1 MRRGNSRINK
11 AHFLVYSNGV
21 DPFATNAQDYCDA
34 ALAVGFDSAEHVTEA
49 ALRQTPFWEENRFI
63 LEQPRGAGYW
73 LWKPWIILQKL
84 RECGP
89 DDIVIYNDAGRY
101 EKGAF
106 RQFPSFPHAA
116 VELCAMTPNR
126 FIHGFIGAW
135 QVQGE
140 YTKRDAFVLMGADTD
155 EMLRAAQV
163 CAGPLLFMPSEAS
176 FAFLE
181 KWVEFCRDPRALTD
195 QPDELAPTHPQFR
208 DHRHDQSIGSILA
221 HQTGAHY
228 FDFSDTGVV
237 NASEDV
243 RQRNRHVP
251 RLHTHIGYVSLIAGR
266 ALPDDFFVR
275 PDADI
280 LEARPL
286 LRNLTSGEPLPLHAE
301 KTPDA
306 VLTQQILSALATPGD
321 RIGIDHLRF
330 LIGENR
336 ITNSRMH
343 ILQKLGH
350 DLNGFWKE
358 AIDHFSA
365 AADAVHASGQ
375 APGFD
380 DARKMAVHAIRKA
393 EESAPQWRKD
403 VMAGFLWSM
412 LDDEARRVFKT
423 AHKGIKSPAGVN
435 AMYRFAQHLE
445 QTDLLSLETE
455 LAGDDRKLRP
465 AISQQMMAWIIQPA
479 AAQAR

>member
-1 MRRGNSRINK
+1 MRRGKSRINK

-106 RQFPSFPHAA
+106 RQFPAFPHAA

-135 QVQGE
+135 QVQGD
-140 YTKRDAFVLMGADTD
+140 YTKRDAFILMGADTD
-155 EMLRAAQV
+155 EMRRAAQV
-163 CAGPLLFMPSEAS
+163 CAGPLLFMPSDAS

-181 KWVEFCRDPRALTD
+181 KWVEFCRDPRVLTD
-195 QPDELAPTHPQFR
+195 QPDELAPTHPQFL
-208 DHRHDQSIGSILA
+208 DHRHDQSVGSILA

-228 FDFSDTGVV
+228 FDFSDSGVI

-266 ALPDDFFVR
+266 ALPDDFFMR
-275 PDADI
+275 EDADI

-286 LRNLTSGEPLPLHAE
+286 LRNLEAGEPLPLHAE
-301 KTPDA
+301 KTPDS
-306 VLTQQILSALATPGD
+306 VLTQQILSALASPEN
-321 RIGIDHLRF
+321 RIGIDHMRL
-330 LIGENR
+330 LCGENR
-336 ITNSRMH
+336 ITNSRLH

-350 DLNGFWKE
+350 DLTAFWKE

-365 AADAVHASGQ
+365 AVEAMHASGTV
-375 APGFD
+375 PGLE
-380 DARKMAVHAIRKA
+380 DAQGMAVRAIRKA
-393 EESAPQWRKD
+393 EDSNPQWRQD

-412 LDDEARRVFKT
+412 LDDEARRVFKA
-423 AHKGIKSPAGVN
+423 AHKGIKSAAGVN

-445 QTDLLSLETE
+445 QTELLSLETE
-455 LAGDDRKLRP
+455 LGGDDRKLRP

-479 AAQAR
+479 AAKAG

>member
-1 MRRGNSRINK
+1 MRRGKSRINK

-101 EKGAF
+101 GKGAF
-106 RQFPSFPHAA
+106 RQFPAFPHAA

-140 YTKRDAFVLMGADTD
+140 FTKRDAFILMDADTD
-155 EMLRAAQV
+155 EMRRAAQV
-163 CAGPLLFMPSEAS
+163 CAGPLLFMPSDAS

-181 KWVEFCRDPRALTD
+181 KWVEFCRDPRVLTD
-195 QPDELAPTHPQFR
+195 QPDELAPTHAQFR
-208 DHRHDQSIGSILA
+208 DHRHDQSVGSILA
-221 HQTGAHY
+221 HQMGAHY
-228 FDFSDTGVV
+228 FDFSDTGAV

-251 RLHTHIGYVSLIAGR
+251 RLHTHIGYVSLIAAR
-266 ALPDDFFVR
+266 AMPDDFLVR
-275 PDADI
+275 DDADI
-280 LEARPL
+280 LEVRPL
-286 LRNLTSGEPLPLHAE
+286 LRNLLPCEPLPLHEE

-306 VLTQQILSALATPGD
+306 VLAQQILAALATAGD
-321 RIGIDHLRF
+321 RLGPDHLRY
-330 LIGENR
+330 LISENR
-336 ITNSRMH
+336 ITNSRVH
-343 ILQKLGH
+343 VLQKLGH
-350 DLNGFWKE
+350 DLTDFWK
-358 AIDHFSA
+358 A
-365 AADAVHASGQ
+365 ALDSFASLIEERRAGPDGPTMADAQRFAIKAFRHAEHG
-375 APGFD
+375 
-380 DARKMAVHAIRKA
+380 V
-393 EESAPQWRKD
+393 PQWRKD
-403 VMAGFLWSM
+403 VMTGFVWSL
-412 LDDEARRVFKT
+412 LDDEARKIFKST
-423 AHKGIKSPAGVN
+423 HKAMKTPRGVD
-435 AMYRFAQHLE
+435 AMYRFVQHLD

-479 AAQAR
+479 AAKAG